1 MPPTATTDRPF
12 LITGC
17 GRSGTAWAAAMMT
30 ALGRPCGH
38 EAQFTVTARPE
49 PGTLPASDSSWLAA
63 PFVADLPART
73 SIVRMMRDPDAVVQS
88 AVQRGFLRDVEEPFA
103 AYALRHCPIIGGA
116 TDWLGRVIR
125 WATFWDAPLITVPHR
140 TIYLEAPHLA
150 ELRRLTRET
159 ITPSM
164 VGDAMTLVGR
174 PNANADEPSKV
185 LHHRPTIADLYEH
198 RDGHLLIDRAERYG
212 YR

>member
-1 MPPTATTDRPF
+1 MPPIGTTERPF

-30 ALGRPCGH
+30 ALGHPCGH
-38 EAQFTVTARPE
+38 EAVFTVNG
-49 PGTLPASDSSWLAA
+49 PGAFLQPDSSWLAV
-63 PFVADLPART
+63 PHVAGIWSEGGRFP
-73 SIVRMMRDPDAVVQS
+73 IVRMMRDPDAVVQS
-88 AVQRGFLRDVEEPFA
+88 AAERGFLRDVEEPYA

-116 TDWLGRVIR
+116 RDWLGRVIR
-125 WATFWDAPLITVPHR
+125 WAAFWDAPLISVPHR

-150 ELRRLTRET
+150 ELRRLGRET

-174 PNANADEPSKV
+174 PNANAGETRLFP
-185 LHHRPTIADLYEH
+185 RPTIADLYEH
-198 RDGHLLIDRAERYG
+198 PDGHLLIDRAERYG